1 MGCSN
6 DRYFLKICVLIQL
19 IRFLIRKN
27 GLNRKKKPLKS
38 KD

>member
-1 MGCSN
+1 M
-6 DRYFLKICVLIQL
+6 KICVLIQL

-27 GLNRKKKPLKS
+27 GLNRKKTPLKS